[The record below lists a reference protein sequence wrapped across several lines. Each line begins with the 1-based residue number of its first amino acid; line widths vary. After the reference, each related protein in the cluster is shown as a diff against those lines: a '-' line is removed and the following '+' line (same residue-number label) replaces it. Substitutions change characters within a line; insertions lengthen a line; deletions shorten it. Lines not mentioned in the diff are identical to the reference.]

1 MQSVS
6 IFVKFCPSVSPFV
19 FAVLFIPPFNGL
31 SSYFCFTQFGGSSHC
46 LNFDKFRD
54 IAPLRSNENQIETVV
69 NRIPYSANMIPL
81 LTIISE
87 LVLPNQIVVFFA
99 L

>member
-1 MQSVS
+1 M
-6 IFVKFCPSVSPFV
+6 
-19 FAVLFIPPFNGL
+19 
-31 SSYFCFTQFGGSSHC
+31 
-46 LNFDKFRD
+46 NFDKFRD
-54 IAPLRSNENQIETVV
+54 IVPLRSNENQIETVV